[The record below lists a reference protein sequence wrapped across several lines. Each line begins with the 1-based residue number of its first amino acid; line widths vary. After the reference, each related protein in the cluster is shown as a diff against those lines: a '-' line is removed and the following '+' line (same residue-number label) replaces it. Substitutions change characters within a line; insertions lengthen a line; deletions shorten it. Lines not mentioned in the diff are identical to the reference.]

1 MDPIAVADAIAAEA
15 HAGQVDKAGMPYL
28 GHVRRVAS
36 YVNPAN
42 TDAVVAAL
50 LHDVIED
57 TGITAAELRD
67 RGIAPA
73 AIDAIALLTRRSD
86 RPTAEYYQRISEHPT
101 AREVKLAD
109 LADNTDPDRLARLP
123 ESDRQRLTQ
132 KYGGAYAALGAD
144 FDDGARRRSLT
155 AQ

>member
-1 MDPIAVADAIAAEA
+1 MDPITTADAIAAEA
-15 HAGQVDKAGMPYL
+15 LAGQVEKAGMPYV

-36 YVNPAN
+36 YVDPAD

-57 TGITAAELRD
+57 TGIDAAELRD
-67 RGIAPA
+67 RGVAPA
-73 AIDAIALLTRRSD
+73 AIDAIKLLTRRSD
-86 RPTAEYYQRISEHPT
+86 QPTASYYQRISDHPT

-109 LADNTDPDRLARLP
+109 LADNTDPSRLATLP
-123 ESDRQRLTQ
+123 ESDRARLTQ

-144 FDDGARRRSLT
+144 FDDGVRRRSRA

>member
-1 MDPIAVADAIAAEA
+1 MDPIAMADAIAAEA
-15 HAGQVDKAGMPYL
+15 HAGQVDKAGMPYV

-36 YVNPAN
+36 YVDPAN

-50 LHDVIED
+50 LHDVFED
-57 TGITAAELRD
+57 TGINAAELRD

-73 AIDAIALLTRRSD
+73 TIDAIELLTRRSD
-86 RPTAEYYQRISEHPT
+86 QPSASYYQRISEHPT

-109 LADNTDPDRLARLP
+109 LADNTDPDRLATLT
-123 ESDRQRLTQ
+123 ESDRVRLTQ

-144 FDDGARRRSLT
+144 FDDGARRRSRA

>member
-1 MDPIAVADAIAAEA
+1 MDPITTADAIAAEA
-15 HAGQVDKAGMPYL
+15 HAGQVDKAGMPYV

-36 YVNPAN
+36 YVDPAD

-57 TGITAAELRD
+57 TGIDAAELRD
-67 RGIAPA
+67 RGVAPA
-73 AIDAIALLTRRSD
+73 AIDAIELLTRRSD
-86 RPTAEYYQRISEHPT
+86 QPSASYYQRISEHPT

-109 LADNTDPDRLARLP
+109 LADNTDPDRLATLP
-123 ESDRQRLTQ
+123 ESDRARLTQ
-132 KYGGAYAALGAD
+132 KYAGAYAALGAD
-144 FDDGARRRSLT
+144 FDDGTRRGSRA

>member
-1 MDPIAVADAIAAEA
+1 MADAIAAEA
-15 HAGQVDKAGMPYL
+15 HAGQVDKAGMPYI

-36 YVNPAN
+36 YVDPTN

-57 TGITAAELRD
+57 TDIDATALSD
-67 RGIAPA
+67 RGIPQA
-73 AIDAIALLTRRSD
+73 AIDAIELLTRRSD
-86 RPTAEYYQRISEHPT
+86 RPPAEYYQQINDHPI

-109 LADNTDPDRLARLP
+109 LADNTDPDRMATLT
-123 ESDRQRLTQ
+123 ESDRARLTQ

-144 FDDGARRRSLT
+144 FEDGARRRARA